1 MSNQVYGATIVLII
15 LWAIGFCA
23 IGVYAIGFVLIA
35 IAMICIL
42 LVFMPIKVNLR
53 Y

>member
-15 LWAIGFCA
+15 LWAIGC
-23 IGVYAIGFVLIA
+23 YAIGIYAVSLVLIT
-35 IAMICIL
+35 IAMVCIL
-42 LVFMPIKVNLR
+42 LVFMPIKINLR